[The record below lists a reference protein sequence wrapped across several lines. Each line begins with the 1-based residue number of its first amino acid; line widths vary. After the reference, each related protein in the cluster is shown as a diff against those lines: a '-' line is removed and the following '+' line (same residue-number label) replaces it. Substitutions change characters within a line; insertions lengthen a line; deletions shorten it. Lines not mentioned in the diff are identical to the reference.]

1 MKRIYSVCTAVLAIF
16 SMASVSAQEFRLG
29 FSWGIKSGANL
40 SSLITESKILQEND
54 NIASRWGYTGGCF
67 VNYRFSQR
75 FMLSF
80 DVLFSGK
87 GFKADLIP
95 GITDAQF
102 RLNYLDLPILA
113 NFYIYKG
120 LALKVGLQP
129 SILLNANVKGKLIQ
143 TQPVHSRIRSYDCA
157 VPLGISYDFT
167 DRLILDIRYTMGG
180 YGVLK
185 NLDINNL
192 NNNSVL
198 SVTIGYRL

>member
-1 MKRIYSVCTAVLAIF
+1 
-16 SMASVSAQEFRLG
+16 
-29 FSWGIKSGANL
+29 
-40 SSLITESKILQEND
+40 
-54 NIASRWGYTGGCF
+54 
-67 VNYRFSQR
+67 
-75 FMLSF
+75 MLSF

>member
-1 MKRIYSVCTAVLAIF
+1 
-16 SMASVSAQEFRLG
+16 
-29 FSWGIKSGANL
+29 
-40 SSLITESKILQEND
+40 
-54 NIASRWGYTGGCF
+54 
-67 VNYRFSQR
+67 
-75 FMLSF
+75 MLSF
-80 DVLFSGK
+80 DVLFSGN

-102 RLNYLDLPILA
+102 RLNPELPILA

-167 DRLILDIRYTMGG
+167 DRLILDIRYTMADTG
-180 YGVLK
+180 YSRILT
-185 NLDINNL
+185 
-192 NNNSVL
+192 S
-198 SVTIGYRL
+198 TT